1 MRLAAAIA
9 VAAAIGLA
17 VCGCGTGGGTQAVAQ
32 PPKDAAKPVSGTL
45 HVFTYEDTV
54 APDLMK
60 PFERQ
65 NPDLDVETA
74 SFGSDE
80 EAAAKLAGG
89 FRTDVIESCL
99 DEMGPLM
106 ARKMLRPIDTKGV
119 PDWNDLVFTDAKGVR
134 EDGKVWVVPLSAG
147 PQGLIVNTKA
157 IPDPPDSWKALFDPR
172 YKGRV
177 ALEGDYELP
186 AIAETALVLGIRDPM
201 HLTEAQLDRVSG
213 YLDDHRSQFRSLWQ
227 TDSDLV
233 NLFKSGE
240 VVLSDGGPGVAQRM
254 VDAGVP
260 VKWISPRERPLSWV
274 CGLSIS
280 SKAQNIP
287 AAYRLINWQASPRAQ
302 AIRARDGYVV
312 TNPKAIR
319 LAPPAS
325 RGVADPSSIQ
335 GAIAETQRPLE
346 DEWVHVF
353 QDFQAQ

>member
-1 MRLAAAIA
+1 VRVLAAIPIS
-9 VAAAIGLA
+9 VAAALLLA
-17 VCGCGTGGGTQAVAQ
+17 GCGSGGGTQAVAP
-32 PPKDAAKPVSGTL
+32 PPKSPEAPASGTL

-65 NPDLDVETA
+65 NPDLDVQTA

-80 EAAAKLAGG
+80 EAAAKLGGG
-89 FRTDVIESCL
+89 FRADVIESCL

-106 ARKMLRPIDTKGV
+106 ARKLLRPIDTGGV

-134 EDGKVWVVPLSAG
+134 RDGKVWVVPLSAG
-147 PQGLIVNTKA
+147 PQGLIVNTRA
-157 IPDPPDSWKALFDPR
+157 IPNPPASWKALFDPR

-186 AIAETALVLGIRDPM
+186 AIAETALVLGIKDPM
-201 HLTEAQLDRVSG
+201 HLSQSQLDRVSS
-213 YLDDHRSQFRSLWQ
+213 YLDAHHDQFRSLWQ

-254 VDAGVP
+254 VEAGVP
-260 VKWISPRERPLSWV
+260 VKWISPKERPLSWV

-280 SKAQNIP
+280 SNAQNIP
-287 AAYRLINWQASPRAQ
+287 AAYKLINWQASPRAQ
-302 AIRARDGYVV
+302 AIRAKDGYVV
-312 TNPKAIR
+312 TNPKAIP
-319 LAPPAS
+319 LSPPS
-325 RGVADPSSIQ
+325 TRKVADPSSIRA
-335 GAIAETQRPLE
+335 AIPETQRPLE
-346 DEWVHVF
+346 DQWVHIF
-353 QDFQAQ
+353 QEFQAQ

>member
-1 MRLAAAIA
+1 VRLLGAIA
-9 VAAAIGLA
+9 VSVAIGLTVA
-17 VCGCGTGGGTQAVAQ
+17 ACGTSGGTQAVAR
-32 PPKDAAKPVSGTL
+32 PPKNPAEPVSGTL
-45 HVFTYEDTV
+45 RVFTYEDTI

-65 NPDLDVETA
+65 NPDLDVQTA

-89 FRTDVIESCL
+89 FQADVIESCL

-106 ARKMLRPIDTKGV
+106 ARRQLRPIETGGI

-134 EDGKVWVVPLSAG
+134 RDGKVWVVPLSAG
-147 PQGLIVNTKA
+147 PQGLIVNTRA
-157 IPDPPDSWKALFDPR
+157 IPNPPDSWKALFDPR

-186 AIAETALVLGIRDPM
+186 AIAETALVLGISDPM
-201 HLTEAQLDRVSG
+201 HLSQGQLDRVSN
-213 YLDDHRSQFRSLWQ
+213 YLDAHRDQFRSLWQ

-240 VVLSDGGPGVAQRM
+240 VVLSDGGPGVAERM
-254 VDAGVP
+254 VKAGVP

-312 TNPKAIR
+312 TNPKAIP

-325 RGVADPSSIQ
+325 RKLADPSSIRT
-335 GAIAETQRPLE
+335 AIPEVQRPLE
-346 DEWVHVF
+346 DQWVHVF